1 MSTLFLGPWF
11 GEFGL
16 EVIWAAG
23 ARYAARQGSYRKV
36 IACSWP
42 GHEALY
48 ADFATEFVAHDIQC
62 IACGA
67 HGIKGTQP
75 SPERIHAYIPRG
87 ATLFPAV
94 ETHVRQEHPGN
105 VFKPPMTSLD
115 GKHNLAEFVRYG
127 TARSEFQDAIVLHA
141 RNRSDW
147 GEDRNWPRARWTE
160 LARELKD
167 HRLISI
173 GSKAGAYCAVGSED
187 MRGIPLAELMDL
199 LASARLIVGPSSG
212 PMHLAALC
220 GTPMVVWVGYT
231 GRKQEILVERYAT
244 AWNPHATPL
253 TILVAEQWMPS
264 AATVAENVQERLG
277 ARIMQAPQALAAPIG
292 IAVLAFH
299 QVKLLATAIHS
310 IRRHTRVPYEVLI
323 FDNSG
328 RGDTAVRDWTQA
340 HAADAAYFRPG
351 ENMGCSAARNVIAQ
365 YFLWRK
371 HPAFVIMDHDV
382 EITAAGWCG
391 DMLAKMN
398 RHADAGIIGWRL
410 ANDQTAKRALP
421 PSGET
426 PEVAGMCQLHRS
438 EAVRAVID
446 QFGTAWCEEYYPFHS
461 FDTDFCLCARKVG
474 WKTYLI
480 MGEQKIRHDRPHT
493 STTRD
498 RQRVIDRSQGIL
510 KRRIRELGLEVPAHG

>member
-1 MSTLFLGPWF
+1 MSTLFCGPWF

-16 EVIWAAG
+16 EIIWAAG
-23 ARYAARQGSYRKV
+23 ARYAAHLREFDKV

-48 ADFATEFVAHDIQC
+48 ADFADEYVAHDIQC

-75 SPERIHAYIPRG
+75 SPDTIHAYIPHG

-94 ETHVRQEHPGN
+94 ETHVDEEHAGN
-105 VFKPPMTSLD
+105 VFKPPMCSLD

-127 TARSEFQDAIVLHA
+127 TRRSCFQDALVLHA

-147 GEDRNWPRARWTE
+147 GEDRNWPPARWTE
-160 LARELKD
+160 LGRELKD

-173 GSKAGAYCAVGSED
+173 GSRDGAYRVAGSED
-187 MRGIPLAELMDL
+187 MRGIPLADLMDL

-231 GRKQEILVERYAT
+231 GRKQDILIERYAT

-264 AATVAENVQERLG
+264 AATVAENVRERLG

-299 QVKLLATAIHS
+299 KPGLLASAVHS
-310 IRRHTRVPYEVLI
+310 IRRHTRVAYDLLV

-328 RGDTAVRDWTQA
+328 RDDTSVRDWTHA

-351 ENMGCSAARNVIAQ
+351 ENMGCAAARNIIAQ

-382 EITAAGWCG
+382 EVTAAGWCE

-398 RHADAGIIGWRL
+398 RHADAGIVGWRL
-410 ANDQTAKRALP
+410 ANEQTAKRDLP

-426 PEVAGMCQLHRS
+426 PEVAGMCQLHRA
-438 EAVRAVID
+438 EAVRAVAEK
-446 QFGTAWCEEYYPFHS
+446 FGTPWCEEYFPFHS
-461 FDTDFCLCARKVG
+461 FDTDFCLCARKLG
-474 WKTYLI
+474 WKTYLV
-480 MGEQKIRHDRPHT
+480 MGEQKIRHEHPHS
-493 STTRD
+493 STR
-498 RQRVIDRSQGIL
+498 RGRSEVLARSQAIL
-510 KRRIRELGLEVPAHG
+510 KRRIRELGLEQPANA